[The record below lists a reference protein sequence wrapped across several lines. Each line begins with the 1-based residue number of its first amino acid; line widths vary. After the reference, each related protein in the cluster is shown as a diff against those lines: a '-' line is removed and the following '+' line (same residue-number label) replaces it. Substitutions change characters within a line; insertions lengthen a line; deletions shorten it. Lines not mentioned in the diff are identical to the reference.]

1 MLTKKINK
9 VEFLSRAL
17 YGARLFIYDLVI
29 IIARAGGFMV
39 SFS

>member
-9 VEFLSRAL
+9 AKFLSRAL

-29 IIARAGGFMV
+29 IIARTGGFMV
-39 SFS
+39 LFS